1 MIKFKY
7 VILYVEDVE
16 QSMNF
21 YRNTFGSEIKF
32 ITPEK
37 DYGELIT
44 GETSL
49 SFASVSLAASNLKD
63 GFLSSKT
70 EIKPFGIELGFVT
83 DNVEALVEKAI
94 QNGAILYED
103 IAIKPW
109 GQKTA
114 YIKDPNNYLVEICT
128 EVQSI

>member
-16 QSMNF
+16 KSMSF
-21 YRNTFGSEIKF
+21 YKNTFDTEIKF

-37 DYGELIT
+37 DYGELLT

-49 SFASVSLAASNLKD
+49 SFASVNLANSNIKN
-63 GFLSSKT
+63 GFKTAKT
-70 EIKPFGIELGFVT
+70 EDKPFGIELAFTT
-83 DNVEALVEKAI
+83 DNVEDLVEKAVK
-94 QNGAILYED
+94 NGAVLYED
-103 IAIKPW
+103 IAVKPW

-114 YIKDPNNYLVEICT
+114 YVKDPSNYLIEICT
-128 EVQSI
+128 EIQ

>member
-21 YRNTFGSEIKF
+21 YKNTFDSEIKF

-37 DYGELIT
+37 DYGELLT

-49 SFASVSLAASNLKD
+49 SFASVSLANSNIKK
-63 GFLSSKT
+63 GFITAKT
-70 EIKPFGIELGFVT
+70 EDQPFGMELGFT
-83 DNVEALVEKAI
+83 TNDVESLVEKAI
-94 QNGAILYED
+94 QSGAVLYED

-128 EVQSI
+128 EIQ

>member
-16 QSMNF
+16 SAMNF
-21 YRNTFGSEIKF
+21 YQNTFDAEIKF

-44 GETSL
+44 GETTL
-49 SFASVSLAASNLKD
+49 SFASVVLAASNIKK
-63 GFLSSKT
+63 GFLLSKT
-70 EIKPFGIELGFVT
+70 EAKPFGIELGFVT

-94 QNGAILYED
+94 KNGAVLYED
-103 IAIKPW
+103 ITVKPW

-128 EVQSI
+128 EIQ

>member
-16 QSMNF
+16 LSMNF
-21 YRNTFGSEIKF
+21 YKNTFGSEIKF

-44 GETSL
+44 GETCL
-49 SFASVSLAASNLKD
+49 SFASISLAASNIKE
-63 GFLSSKT
+63 GFLTSKAG
-70 EIKPFGIELGFVT
+70 EKPFGIELGFVT
-83 DNVEALVEKAI
+83 DDVEALVEKALK
-94 QNGAILYED
+94 NGAVLYEN
-103 IAIKPW
+103 IAVKPW

-114 YIKDPNNYLVEICT
+114 YIKDLDHYLVEICT
-128 EVQSI
+128 EVQ

>member
-16 QSMNF
+16 MSMSF
-21 YRNTFGSEIKF
+21 YKNTFGFEIKF

-37 DYGELIT
+37 DYGELLS

-49 SFASVSLAASNLKD
+49 SFASVSLAQSNIKK
-63 GFLSSKT
+63 GFITAKT
-70 EIKPFGIELGFVT
+70 EDQPFGMELGFTT

-94 QNGAILYED
+94 QNGAVLYED
-103 IAIKPW
+103 IALKPW

-114 YIKDPNNYLVEICT
+114 YIKDPNNYLIEICT
-128 EVQSI
+128 EIH

>member
-16 QSMNF
+16 LSMNF
-21 YRNTFGSEIKF
+21 YQNTFGSEIKF

-37 DYGELIT
+37 DYGELLT

-49 SFASVSLAASNLKD
+49 SFASVNLANSNIKK
-63 GFLSSKT
+63 GFLTAKT
-70 EIKPFGIELGFVT
+70 EDKPFGIELGFTT
-83 DNVEALVEKAI
+83 DDVEALVEKALK
-94 QNGAILYED
+94 NGAVLYED
-103 IAIKPW
+103 IAVKPW

-114 YIKDPNNYLVEICT
+114 YIKDPSNYLIEICT
-128 EVQSI
+128 EIQ

>member
-7 VILYVEDVE
+7 VILYVENVE
-16 QSMNF
+16 SAMNF
-21 YRNTFGSEIKF
+21 YKNTFNAEIKF

-44 GETSL
+44 GETTL
-49 SFASVSLAASNLKD
+49 SFASVELASSNIKK
-63 GFLSSKT
+63 GFLLSQA
-70 EIKPFGIELGFVT
+70 EEKPFGIELGFVT
-83 DNVEALVEKAI
+83 DDVENLVEKAVK
-94 QNGAILYED
+94 NGAILYEK
-103 IAIKPW
+103 ITVKPW

-128 EVQSI
+128 EIQ

>member
-16 QSMNF
+16 KSINF
-21 YRNTFGSEIKF
+21 YKNTFDTEIRF

-37 DYGELIT
+37 DYGEVIT

-49 SFASVSLAASNLKD
+49 SFASVSLASSNIKE
-63 GFLSSKT
+63 GFLTSKT
-70 EIKPFGIELGFVT
+70 SAKPFGIELGFVT
-83 DNVEALVEKAI
+83 DDVEALVDKAT
-94 QNGAILYED
+94 QNGAVLYEN
-103 IAIKPW
+103 ITVKPW

-114 YIKDPNNYLVEICT
+114 YIKDPDNYLVEICT
-128 EVQSI
+128 EIQ

>member
-16 QSMNF
+16 LSMNF
-21 YRNTFGSEIKF
+21 YKNTFGSEIKF

-37 DYGELIT
+37 DYGELMT

-49 SFASVSLAASNLKD
+49 SFASVSLANSNIKK
-63 GFLSSKT
+63 GFLTAKK
-70 EIKPFGIELGFVT
+70 EDKPFGIELGFAT
-83 DNVEALVEKAI
+83 DDVEALVEKALK
-94 QNGAILYED
+94 NGAVLYEG
-103 IAIKPW
+103 IAVKPW

-114 YIKDPNNYLVEICT
+114 YIKDPSNYLVEICT
-128 EVQSI
+128 EMQ

>member
-21 YRNTFGSEIKF
+21 YKNTFASEIKF

-49 SFASVSLAASNLKD
+49 AFASISLASSNIKE
-63 GFLSSKT
+63 GFLTSKAN
-70 EIKPFGIELGFVT
+70 EKPFGIELGFVT
-83 DNVEALVEKAI
+83 DDVEALVEKALK
-94 QNGAILYED
+94 NGAVLYEN
-103 IAIKPW
+103 IAVKPW

-114 YIKDPNNYLVEICT
+114 YIKDLDHYLVEICT
-128 EVQSI
+128 EVQ

>member
-21 YRNTFGSEIKF
+21 YKNTFGSDIKF

-37 DYGELIT
+37 DYGELLT
-44 GETSL
+44 GETTL
-49 SFASVSLAASNLKD
+49 SFAAVSLADSNIKK
-63 GFLSSKT
+63 GFLTSKT
-70 EIKPFGIELGFVT
+70 QDKPFGIELGFIT
-83 DNVEALVEKAI
+83 DGVEALVEKAI
-94 QNGAILYED
+94 KNGAELYED
-103 IAIKPW
+103 IAVKPW

-128 EVQSI
+128 EIQ

>member
-21 YRNTFGSEIKF
+21 YKNTFGSEIKF

-37 DYGELIT
+37 DYGELLT
-44 GETSL
+44 GETTL
-49 SFASVSLAASNLKD
+49 SFAAVSLADSNIKK
-63 GFLSSKT
+63 GFLTSKT
-70 EIKPFGIELGFVT
+70 QDKPFGIELGFVT
-83 DNVEALVEKAI
+83 DDVEALVEKAI
-94 QNGAILYED
+94 KHGAELYED
-103 IAIKPW
+103 IAVKPW

-128 EVQSI
+128 EIQ

>member
-16 QSMNF
+16 KSMAF
-21 YRNTFGSEIKF
+21 YQNTFNIPLKF

-37 DYGELIT
+37 DYGELLT

-49 SFASVSLAASNLKD
+49 SFASAALANSNIKQ
-63 GFLSSKT
+63 GFLSSQSAK
-70 EIKPFGIELGFVT
+70 KPFGIELGFTT
-83 DNVEALVEKAI
+83 DSVEDLLEKAI
-94 QNGAILYED
+94 KNGAVLYEN
-103 IAIKPW
+103 ISVKPW
-109 GQKTA
+109 GQKVA

-128 EVQSI
+128 EIQ

>member
-16 QSMNF
+16 KSMNF
-21 YRNTFGSEIKF
+21 YKDTFDTEIKF

-44 GETSL
+44 GETGI
-49 SFASVSLAASNLKD
+49 SFASIALAGSNLKK
-63 GFLSSKT
+63 GFLASKVNS
-70 EIKPFGIELGFVT
+70 KPFGIELGFVT
-83 DNVEALVEKAI
+83 DDVETLVDKALK
-94 QNGAILYED
+94 NGAALYQE
-103 IAIKPW
+103 IAVKPW

-114 YIKDPNNYLVEICT
+114 YITDPDHYLVEICT
-128 EVQSI
+128 EIQ

>member
-16 QSMNF
+16 LSMNF
-21 YRNTFGSEIKF
+21 YKNTFGFEIKF

-37 DYGELIT
+37 DYGELLT

-49 SFASVSLAASNLKD
+49 SFASVSLAQSNIKK
-63 GFLSSKT
+63 GFITAKT
-70 EIKPFGIELGFVT
+70 EDQPFGMELGFTT
-83 DNVEALVEKAI
+83 DDVEALVEKALK
-94 QNGAILYED
+94 NGAVLYED
-103 IAIKPW
+103 IAVKPW

-114 YIKDPNNYLVEICT
+114 YIKDPSNYLVEICT
-128 EVQSI
+128 EMQ

>member
-21 YRNTFGSEIKF
+21 YKNTFGSEIKF

-49 SFASVSLAASNLKD
+49 AFASINLAASNIKE
-63 GFLSSKT
+63 GFLTSKT
-70 EIKPFGIELGFVT
+70 NEKPFGIELGFVT
-83 DNVEALVEKAI
+83 DDVEALVEKALK
-94 QNGAILYED
+94 NGAVLYEN
-103 IAIKPW
+103 IAVKPW

-114 YIKDPNNYLVEICT
+114 YIKDLDHYLIEICT
-128 EVQSI
+128 EVQ

>member
-21 YRNTFGSEIKF
+21 YKNTFGSEIKF

-49 SFASVSLAASNLKD
+49 AFASISLAASNIKE
-63 GFLSSKT
+63 GFLTSKAG
-70 EIKPFGIELGFVT
+70 EKPFGIELGFVT
-83 DNVEALVEKAI
+83 DDVEALVEKALK
-94 QNGAILYED
+94 NGAVLYEN
-103 IAIKPW
+103 ITVKPW

-114 YIKDPNNYLVEICT
+114 YIKDLDHYLVEICT
-128 EVQSI
+128 EVQ

>member
-16 QSMNF
+16 LSMNF
-21 YRNTFGSEIKF
+21 YKNTFGSEIKF

-49 SFASVSLAASNLKD
+49 SFASISLAASNIKE
-63 GFLSSKT
+63 GFLTSKAG
-70 EIKPFGIELGFVT
+70 EKPFGIELGFVT
-83 DNVEALVEKAI
+83 DDVEALVEKALK
-94 QNGAILYED
+94 NGAVLYEN
-103 IAIKPW
+103 IAVKPW

-114 YIKDPNNYLVEICT
+114 YIKDLDHYLVEICT
-128 EVQSI
+128 EVQ